1 MAKILVVDDEPEI
14 NNYVALALRLEGH
27 ETFQAYDG
35 RQAIEL
41 LEEVVPDLI
50 LSDMQMPVMG
60 GLEMAQLLREAQAT
74 ETIPIIF
81 VTGRQELEYRVRGLE
96 YAVDYIIKP
105 FATPE
110 LLARV
115 RAALR
120 LRHLEMEMRATNEQ
134 LALAN
139 EHLAR
144 ANEQLELLALTDEL
158 TRICNRRGFD
168 KWLEDELW
176 RARRLSTPVALL
188 MFDLDHFK
196 DVNDTWGHA
205 QGDAVL
211 QEFALLLRNSS
222 RHIDIVA
229 RFGGEEFAVV
239 LPSTDLEGAL
249 IFAEKARLSLD
260 ELRID
265 RVTGDAENLSPL
277 HVTTSGGGAVMDFV
291 PSDISIEELGK
302 GLIQAADRHL
312 YQAKAAG
319 RNAVVVQKYQH
330 ENSQAAQLMPEFIS
344 TEER

>member
-27 ETFQAYDG
+27 EALQANDG
-35 RQAIEL
+35 KQGL
-41 LEEVVPDLI
+41 EVVREHMPDLI
-50 LSDMQMPVMG
+50 LSDMQMPIMG
-60 GLEMAQLLREAQAT
+60 GFEMAEILRNDPAT
-74 ETIPIIF
+74 ETIPVIF
-81 VTGRQELEYRVRGLE
+81 VTGRQELEFRVRGLE
-96 YAVDYIIKP
+96 FAVDYIIKP

-134 LALAN
+134 LALTVERLASAN
-139 EHLAR
+139 A
-144 ANEQLELLALTDEL
+144 QLEELALTDEL

-176 RARRLSTPVALL
+176 RARRLKSPVALL

-196 DVNDTWGHA
+196 LVNDTWGHA

-211 QEFALLLRNSS
+211 QEFAVLLRNSS
-222 RHIDIVA
+222 RHIDVVA

-239 LPSTDLEGAL
+239 LPSTDLEGAQ
-249 IFAEKARLSLD
+249 IFAEKARSALD
-260 ELRID
+260 TLEIP

-277 HVTTSGGGAVMDFV
+277 HITTSVGGAVLQNV
-291 PSDISIEELGK
+291 PAEKSIEELGK
-302 GLIQAADRHL
+302 SFIRCADHYL
-312 YQAKAAG
+312 YEAKAAG
-319 RNAVVVQKYQH
+319 RNTTAVHEYQDDSVPS
-330 ENSQAAQLMPEFIS
+330 EPGPDAYS
-344 TEER
+344 TELR

>member
-27 ETFQAYDG
+27 ETLQAYDG
-35 RQAIEL
+35 QQAIAL
-41 LEEVVPDLI
+41 LEDQHPDLI
-50 LSDMQMPVMG
+50 LSDMQMPVMD
-60 GLEMAQLLREAQAT
+60 GLEMAQILHSDPEK
-74 ETIPIIF
+74 ETIPVIF

-120 LRHLEMEMRATNEQ
+120 MRALEMEMRATNEQ
-134 LALAN
+134 LAQAN

-144 ANEQLELLALTDEL
+144 ANEQLETLALTDEL

-176 RARRLSTPVALL
+176 RARRMGTPVALL

-196 DVNDTWGHA
+196 LVNDTWGHA
-205 QGDAVL
+205 QGDEVL

-239 LPSTDLEGAL
+239 LPSTDLEGA
-249 IFAEKARLSLD
+249 ITFAEKARTSLD
-260 ELRID
+260 AMRIQ

-277 HVTTSGGGAVMDFV
+277 HITTSGGGAVMNKV
-291 PSDISIEELGK
+291 PGEVPIEELSK
-302 GLIQAADRHL
+302 GLIRAADTYL
-312 YQAKAAG
+312 YEAKAAG
-319 RNAVVVQKYQH
+319 RNTTVVRDY
-330 ENSQAAQLMPEFIS
+330 EPEATLPEHNPKLIS
-344 TEER
+344 TELR